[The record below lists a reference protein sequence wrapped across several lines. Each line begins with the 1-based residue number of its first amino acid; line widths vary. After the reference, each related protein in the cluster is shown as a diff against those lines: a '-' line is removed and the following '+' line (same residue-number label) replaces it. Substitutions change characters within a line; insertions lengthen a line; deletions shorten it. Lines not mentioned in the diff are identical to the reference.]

1 MTRAPASVQ
10 PRGGPLV
17 MLMLVLTAWTGA
29 RAVLWE
35 NPFAPL
41 AEALDLPLAAVAP
54 APSPSPPPPHSKP
67 ARAAPAGP
75 PALRPLPP
83 RAAPDQ
89 AASTRVGE
97 HWAASS
103 DRARLSAGRQYL
115 WLTAMQQP
123 AIHAVS
129 ASGFGL
135 GKGRGGD
142 AGRRAPP
149 FLAASPA
156 RPDSGAPVQRV
167 TLDAWAFW
175 RQGSDRAPVS
185 QGRVPIYGASQIGSL
200 LQYRLAAR
208 NPRDPRLYARAYKA
222 LVPRGESEVALG
234 ASLRPLAALPLR
246 AAGELRYTDAAFADE
261 LRPAA
266 HVVTEIAPLSL
277 PFGTQMEAYGQAGW
291 VGGAAATAFADGQA
305 SLTRGIAAV
314 SQASGNDLN
323 LSLGAAAWGGAQEDA
338 QRIDIGPTMR
348 LDLMVGAVPARISI
362 DWRERVGGQAEP
374 DSGLA
379 ATLSARF

>member
-1 MTRAPASVQ
+1 M
-10 PRGGPLV
+10 
-17 MLMLVLTAWTGA
+17 
-29 RAVLWE
+29 
-35 NPFAPL
+35 
-41 AEALDLPLAAVAP
+41 
-54 APSPSPPPPHSKP
+54 
-67 ARAAPAGP
+67 
-75 PALRPLPP
+75 
-83 RAAPDQ
+83 
-89 AASTRVGE
+89 
-97 HWAASS
+97 
-103 DRARLSAGRQYL
+103 
-115 WLTAMQQP
+115 
-123 AIHAVS
+123 
-129 ASGFGL
+129 
-135 GKGRGGD
+135 
-142 AGRRAPP
+142 
-149 FLAASPA
+149 
-156 RPDSGAPVQRV
+156 

-175 RQGSDRAPVS
+175 RQGSDGAQVS
-185 QGRVPIYGASQIGSL
+185 QGRVPIYGASQIGAL

-246 AAGELRYTDAAFADE
+246 ASGELRYTDAAFANE

-266 HVVTEIAPLSL
+266 HVVTEIPPVSL

-291 VGGAAATAFADGQA
+291 VGGAASTAFADGQA
-305 SLTRGIAAV
+305 SLTHSLAPEA
-314 SQASGNDLN
+314 QASGDGLN

-379 ATLSARF
+379 ATVSARF